1 MKTSWAFLGLAGLLG
16 ALGATVAHAPAS
28 WLASAVASATSQRLL
43 LADARGSVWAGSAMP
58 VLTGGPGSQ
67 DAAALP
73 GRLNWQLGLGRQG
86 LAMNLQQACCI
97 QGQLT
102 VLVGPRWGGV
112 KLSLPD
118 THTAATG
125 AAPTPSAPATAQV
138 LGQWPAAWLAGLG
151 TPFNTL
157 QLGGWFSLSSQALVL
172 ENGANGWHMQGQAAL
187 SLFEVSSR
195 VSTLPVLGSWRLGI
209 TAGQAGAS
217 PQLRLSTER
226 GPLQLQGQGVWA
238 ANGRLRFRG
247 DARAEPGTEAALNNL
262 LNIIGR
268 RQGKLAVITIG

>member
-1 MKTSWAFLGLAGLLG
+1 
-16 ALGATVAHAPAS
+16 
-28 WLASAVASATSQRLL
+28 
-43 LADARGSVWAGSAMP
+43 

-73 GRLNWQLGLGRQG
+73 GRLHWQLGLGSQG
-86 LAMNLQQACCI
+86 LAMRLQQACCL
-97 QGQLT
+97 QGPLT
-102 VLVGPRWGGV
+102 VLVAPRWGGV

-118 THTAATG
+118 ASTG
-125 AAPTPSAPATAQV
+125 AAGAAPAAAQV

-172 ENGANGWHMQGQAAL
+172 ESGPGGWQMQGQAAL

-209 TAGQAGAS
+209 TAGQSGQGGQSGQSGTS

-226 GPLQLQGQGVWA
+226 GPLQLQGQGEWA